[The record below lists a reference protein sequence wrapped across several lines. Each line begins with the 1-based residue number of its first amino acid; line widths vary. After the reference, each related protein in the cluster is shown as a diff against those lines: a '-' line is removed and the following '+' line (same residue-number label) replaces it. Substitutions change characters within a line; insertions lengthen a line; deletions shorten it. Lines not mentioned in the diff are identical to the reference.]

1 MMSISYYMKRRIK
14 KNSSGWYCGMY
25 VDVIYLIRAA
35 IDGYIDWP
43 KFFPKYCLPRPVH
56 IPRLITCS
64 SAINERKND
73 LKYPI
78 FLSVPVLFNELEL
91 YLKRDN
97 IDIMLWVI
105 ANCEDE
111 WYFDSSPFPQ
121 EYKIETVTYPAGT
134 SLKGTSKWVFVRE
147 EDAMAFKLRW
157 G

>member
-43 KFFPKYCLPRPVH
+43 NFFPKYSLPKPEH
-56 IPRLITCS
+56 IPRFIACPG
-64 SAINERKND
+64 AINGRKND

-78 FLSVPVLFNELEL
+78 FLGVPVLFNDLEI

-97 IDIMLWVI
+97 IDMVLWVI
-105 ANCEDE
+105 ENCEGK
-111 WYFDSSPFPQ
+111 WYFDSSTFSQ
-121 EYKIETVTYPAGT
+121 EYKNESVTYPAGT
-134 SLKGTSKWVFVRE
+134 SLGQVSKWVFVRE